1 MSLKSIVSKL
11 IRGEKV
17 SRIHGHEL
25 VIREENKIL
34 DNLAFVEG
42 DKVIIEIGSQREAGS
57 TLYFSNLAFN
67 NSMSFVTVD
76 LNPETTA
83 AAKKIVKSKSSLFEA
98 VNDYGEKYLD
108 KFKGRIALLYLDA
121 FDIDGDWH
129 SNDLRAWYKNKGS
142 ELNDENC
149 WRMHLDCAVAVVNKI
164 VPGGYIVFDDVNP
177 VDENNKLVFEPVTS
191 NYALWSGKGK
201 TAIPYLLKN
210 GFEIVSNQRSAALLR
225 KLSE

>member
-164 VPGGYIVFDDVNP
+164 VPGGYIVFDDAHMPSVQK
-177 VDENNKLVFEPVTS
+177 VI
-191 NYALWSGKGK
+191 AH
-201 TAIPYLLKN
+201 ALKN
-210 GFEIVSNQRSAALLR
+210 RAYVQIDNGLNNQRVVTLQKQRSDNR
-225 KLSE
+225 RWDYHVDF